1 MTYFLGIDIGAT
13 KTAALITNA
22 NGEPLGAGQ
31 GGPGNH
37 ETVGFD
43 GMEKAIREALND
55 ALNTANIRM
64 DAITGAGF
72 GIGGYDWPAEE
83 TAMRSAITNVGITA
97 PFKMVNDVTLGLLA
111 GTSEGWGVAVVS
123 GTGCNCRG
131 WDRDHKRE
139 GRVSGY
145 GTLMGEGAGASE
157 LIYRTMQI
165 IGYSWTKR
173 LPPTLLSD
181 AFIKHFNAKNLEDLI
196 EGYTNGYY
204 PIGADAAPLVFQTAE
219 SGDETAKK
227 LVHWAGIE
235 LGELAN
241 AVIRQL
247 EFESLEFEVALIGSM
262 FKSGEALITPMR
274 ETVHALAPGAKLI
287 PAEVKPVIGAV
298 LLGMEASGL
307 KLTNSERTKI
317 KAVLA

>member
-1 MTYFLGIDIGAT
+1 MKKHKVLVFPHLHT
-13 KTAALITNA
+13 
-22 NGEPLGAGQ
+22 
-31 GGPGNH
+31 
-37 ETVGFD
+37 
-43 GMEKAIREALND
+43 
-55 ALNTANIRM
+55 
-64 DAITGAGF
+64 GF

-181 AFIKHFNAKNLEDLI
+181 AFIKHFNAKNLEGHERATSRRSILQI
-196 EGYTNGYY
+196 SGVMQ
-204 PIGADAAPLVFQTAE
+204 VF
-219 SGDETAKK
+219 
-227 LVHWAGIE
+227 
-235 LGELAN
+235 
-241 AVIRQL
+241 
-247 EFESLEFEVALIGSM
+247 
-262 FKSGEALITPMR
+262 
-274 ETVHALAPGAKLI
+274 
-287 PAEVKPVIGAV
+287 
-298 LLGMEASGL
+298 
-307 KLTNSERTKI
+307 ER
-317 KAVLA
+317 VQHVG